1 MTYAHNFHIPV
12 MGTGFTIDTPAKV
25 AQYGISSAISLVDD
39 KLIEKMR
46 EFYCKKLDIPFQ
58 EISEKI
64 EDFRAKRTTAYLNLI
79 DEIVKNKFEEL
90 KNSINQK
97 SGELEKYMD
106 MLPDVSEIKQR
117 FNYFIKHN
125 NLKDFQNWLN
135 QHLPIGSIDV
145 NIMTKLDSENY
156 KGKEKLP
163 QEYNDAHA
171 SLRGFAES
179 DLDSGLIL
187 SAGMNPRLYGYMESF
202 EDFYPNEKG
211 ELKKKVILK
220 VSDYRSALIQG
231 KFLAKK
237 GIWISEYRIES
248 GLNCGG
254 HAFASDGF
262 LIGPIME
269 EFKSNRDELKET
281 IHTILAAAL
290 EAKGKPVPA
299 QAMDLKITAQGGV
312 GTSDEQE
319 FLMEYYDI
327 DSVGWGTPFLLVPE
341 TTNVDNYTLGLLAD
355 AKEDD
360 LYLSGISPLGVPFN
374 SLRGNTKDIEKQKNL
389 DDGKLGSSC
398 PKKYLVF
405 NKEYGDKAICLASR
419 QYQLKKL
426 TELKDLHAGDDVMYQ
441 KAFSKMVEKTCICTG
456 LGASVLLKNN
466 IENNKIS
473 TGVTICPGPNLA
485 YFSKKVSLKEMVSH
499 IYGKINIIERTD
511 RPNLFIKE
519 LGLYVE
525 YLKNKIEEM
534 AIPLTRKEEKF
545 VNTFHK
551 NLLEGID
558 YYKDLFNKKSE
569 QFQDKKSQ
577 LFHSLDHFKNEL
589 NDMKLKVLGVLQ

>member
-12 MGTGFTIDTPAKV
+12 MGTGFTIDTPVKV

-97 SGELEKYMD
+97 SGELEKYME
-106 MLPDVSEIKQR
+106 MLPDISEIKQR

-135 QHLPIGSIDV
+135 QHLPVGSIDV

-187 SAGMNPRLYGYMESF
+187 SAGMNPRLYSYMESF
-202 EDFYPNEKG
+202 DDFYPNEKG

-290 EAKGKPVPA
+290 EAKGKPIPA
-299 QAMDLKITAQGGV
+299 EAMDLKVTAQGGV

-319 FLMEYYDI
+319 FLMDYYDI

-374 SLRGNTKDIEKQKNL
+374 SIRGNTKDIEKQKNL

-426 TELKDLHAGDDVMYQ
+426 SELKDLHAGDDVMYQ
-441 KAFSKMVEKTCICTG
+441 NAFSKMVEKTCICTG

-499 IYGKINIIERTD
+499 IYGKINIIERID

-519 LGLYVE
+519 LSLYVD

-534 AIPLTRKEEKF
+534 AIPLTKKEEKF

-569 QFQDKKSQ
+569 QFQEKKSQ
-577 LFHSLDHFKNEL
+577 LIQSLDHFKEEL
-589 NDMKLKVLGVLQ
+589 NEVKHKVLGVLQ

>member
-12 MGTGFTIDTPAKV
+12 MGTGFTIDTPVKV

-46 EFYCKKLDIPFQ
+46 EFYCQKLDIPFQ

-97 SGELEKYMD
+97 SGELEKYME
-106 MLPDVSEIKQR
+106 MLPDISEIKQR

-135 QHLPIGSIDV
+135 QHLPVGSIDV

-187 SAGMNPRLYGYMESF
+187 SAGMNPRLYSYMESF
-202 EDFYPNEKG
+202 DDFYPNEKG

-290 EAKGKPVPA
+290 EAKGKPIPA
-299 QAMDLKITAQGGV
+299 EAMDLKVTAQGGV

-319 FLMEYYDI
+319 FLMDYYDI

-374 SLRGNTKDIEKQKNL
+374 SIRGNTKDIEKQKNL

-426 TELKDLHAGDDVMYQ
+426 SELKDLHAGDDVMYQ
-441 KAFSKMVEKTCICTG
+441 NAFSKMVEKTCICTG

-519 LGLYVE
+519 LNLYVD

-534 AIPLTRKEEKF
+534 AIPLTKKEEKF

-569 QFQDKKSQ
+569 QFQEKKSQ
-577 LFHSLDHFKNEL
+577 LIQSLDHFKEEL
-589 NDMKLKVLGVLQ
+589 NEVKHKVLEVLQ

>member
-1 MTYAHNFHIPV
+1 
-12 MGTGFTIDTPAKV
+12 MGTGFTIDTPVKV

-97 SGELEKYMD
+97 SGELEKYIE
-106 MLPDVSEIKQR
+106 MLPDISEIKQR

-135 QHLPIGSIDV
+135 QHLPVGSIDV

-187 SAGMNPRLYGYMESF
+187 SAGMNPRLYSYMESF
-202 EDFYPNEKG
+202 DDFYPNEKG

-290 EAKGKPVPA
+290 EAKGKPIPA
-299 QAMDLKITAQGGV
+299 EAMDLKVTAQGGV

-319 FLMEYYDI
+319 FLMDYYDI

-374 SLRGNTKDIEKQKNL
+374 SIRGNTKDIEKQKNL

-426 TELKDLHAGDDVMYQ
+426 SELKDLHAGDDVMYQ
-441 KAFSKMVEKTCICTG
+441 NAFSKMVEKTCICTG

-519 LGLYVE
+519 LSLYVD

-534 AIPLTRKEEKF
+534 AIPLTKKEEKF

-569 QFQDKKSQ
+569 QFQEKKSQ
-577 LFHSLDHFKNEL
+577 LIQSLDHFKEEL
-589 NDMKLKVLGVLQ
+589 NDVKHKVLGVLQ

>member
-1 MTYAHNFHIPV
+1 
-12 MGTGFTIDTPAKV
+12 
-25 AQYGISSAISLVDD
+25 
-39 KLIEKMR
+39 
-46 EFYCKKLDIPFQ
+46 
-58 EISEKI
+58 
-64 EDFRAKRTTAYLNLI
+64 
-79 DEIVKNKFEEL
+79 
-90 KNSINQK
+90 
-97 SGELEKYMD
+97 MD
-106 MLPDVSEIKQR
+106 
-117 FNYFIKHN
+117 
-125 NLKDFQNWLN
+125 
-135 QHLPIGSIDV
+135 
-145 NIMTKLDSENY
+145 
-156 KGKEKLP
+156 
-163 QEYNDAHA
+163 
-171 SLRGFAES
+171 
-179 DLDSGLIL
+179 
-187 SAGMNPRLYGYMESF
+187 
-202 EDFYPNEKG
+202 
-211 ELKKKVILK
+211 
-220 VSDYRSALIQG
+220 
-231 KFLAKK
+231 
-237 GIWISEYRIES
+237 
-248 GLNCGG
+248 
-254 HAFASDGF
+254 
-262 LIGPIME
+262 
-269 EFKSNRDELKET
+269 
-281 IHTILAAAL
+281 
-290 EAKGKPVPA
+290 
-299 QAMDLKITAQGGV
+299 
-312 GTSDEQE
+312 
-319 FLMEYYDI
+319 YYDI

-374 SLRGNTKDIEKQKNL
+374 SIRGNTKDIEKQKNL

-426 TELKDLHAGDDVMYQ
+426 SELKDLHAGDDVMYQ

-519 LGLYVE
+519 LSLYVD

-534 AIPLTRKEEKF
+534 AIPLTKKEEKF

-569 QFQDKKSQ
+569 QFQDKKSHLIQ
-577 LFHSLDHFKNEL
+577 SLDHFKEEL
-589 NDMKLKVLGVLQ
+589 NEVKHKVLGVLQ